1 MRYLSYA
8 ILGVL
13 ALISIVVGALWSSS
27 YLSMDHTY
35 THRSETLK
43 LPAFDRG
50 VSDGLVRLDTKRGEF
65 RARVAGFAAG
75 EDRELVILLHG
86 FPVTSAM
93 WIDLIPVLANAG
105 YRVIAF
111 DQRGYSPQVR
121 PEGVDGYQILEMT
134 ADVFAV
140 ADLAGSEKFH
150 LVGHDWGAGV
160 GWSAVLERPSRIAS
174 WTPMSIAHPA
184 AFGAALQNDPEQQSK
199 SSYFAFFVTPNIPEI
214 FLSFNDFQMLRA
226 VFGNMRTEKVEDYI
240 KVFSEPGAI
249 SAGLNWYRAAF
260 SSAGANRADPQAQNY
275 DVSVPT
281 FFIWGNQDEAVGR
294 VGTELMSDYMK
305 GPYSVLELDAGH
317 WLLTEFPNKVSQNIL
332 SHIQGH

>member
-65 RARVAGFAAG
+65 RARVAGFSAG

-140 ADLAGSEKFH
+140 ADLAGSEEFH
-150 LVGHDWGAGV
+150 L
-160 GWSAVLERPSRIAS
+160 SLI
-174 WTPMSIAHPA
+174 
-184 AFGAALQNDPEQQSK
+184 
-199 SSYFAFFVTPNIPEI
+199 
-214 FLSFNDFQMLRA
+214 
-226 VFGNMRTEKVEDYI
+226 
-240 KVFSEPGAI
+240 
-249 SAGLNWYRAAF
+249 
-260 SSAGANRADPQAQNY
+260 
-275 DVSVPT
+275 
-281 FFIWGNQDEAVGR
+281 
-294 VGTELMSDYMK
+294 
-305 GPYSVLELDAGH
+305 
-317 WLLTEFPNKVSQNIL
+317 
-332 SHIQGH
+332 HI